1 MGGVAA
7 RLWELELWTRPLKL
21 KNKTLRK
28 SFSWQYKRPY
38 LRHTL
43 SGDVIT
49 VHNKAWND
57 TAGTAMWADVI
68 LGPYQVRRAA
78 EGASLP
84 LLLVWDNCGPHTV
97 AALDEVFDEH
107 KVLVRQLPPRM
118 TSVLQIMDLVVN
130 GPVKAAIRKARCND

>member
-1 MGGVAA
+1 MDSTAEAEEQAFLGKIQA
-7 RLWELELWTRPLKL
+7 P
-21 KNKTLRK
+21 
-28 SFSWQYKRPY
+28 PY

-84 LLLVWDNCGPHTV
+84 LTQWQLWTKC
-97 AALDEVFDEH
+97 DEH
-107 KVLVRQLPPRM
+107 KMLVRQLPPRM
-118 TSVLQIMDLVVN
+118 TSVLQIWIWSSTDLLKQ
-130 GPVKAAIRKARCND
+130 PSARLVAMI